1 MQNNQSKISLKK
13 SQLDSFVHSRV
24 FCYLAPFAVLTA
36 YLIYILAAGKMQT
49 HDDYYVLHHLWNYD
63 RGFISRALVGEI
75 ISWFV
80 DTVTPTVIRVVSA
93 SGSFLLIVAAS
104 LCFGSVL
111 DKTRDNP
118 EIHRNATVLIVF
130 LSVLPFTFKAYLSSV
145 GHDKIFWALA
155 LFAVFLSQKKIG
167 IWFTP
172 VLCIL
177 ATLINPLFLLGCML
191 LVAIVLLNECYESGF
206 SAKNV
211 IICAVAYIG
220 MIAFGVYSVV
230 GAYPD
235 FADAREMATYFAARY
250 SEPVSE
256 AVINDLAD
264 NYLMDFFEKKTA
276 DFIFAEQFRLF
287 FIGWERGT
295 EMLFNALLF
304 SLPAALLL
312 GAFWIRVIKAEE
324 KKFGKFIFFLCG
336 ATMAAALVFTVLAAW
351 DFAKYIAYSF
361 IVQLGLIL
369 YFLAKKN
376 EAVVAVTGKV
386 ADFCKNHAAVAAAAV
401 AYVAIFIINH

>member
-13 SQLDSFVHSRV
+13 SQLDSFVHSRA

-63 RGFISRALVGEI
+63 RGFLSRALVGEI

-235 FADAREMATYFAARY
+235 FVDAREMATYFAARY

-361 IVQLGLIL
+361 IVQLGLVL

>member
-13 SQLDSFVHSRV
+13 PQLDSFVHSRV

-93 SGSFLLIVAAS
+93 SGSFLLIVAVS

-177 ATLINPLFLLGCML
+177 ETLINPLFLLGCML

-376 EAVVAVTGKV
+376 EAVAAVTGKV

>member
-172 VLCIL
+172 ILCIL

-211 IICAVAYIG
+211 IICAVAYIV
-220 MIAFGVYSVV
+220 MIFLGFYDIFAAF
-230 GAYPD
+230 PD
-235 FADAREMATYFAARY
+235 FADAHEMANYFFARY
-250 SEPVSE
+250 SEPVPDY
-256 AVINDLAD
+256 VINDIAE
-264 NYLMDFFEKKTA
+264 NYLGDFFGMINAE
-276 DFIFAEQFRLF
+276 FVFSEQIPIFLNSW
-287 FIGWERGT
+287 GRGVKNI
-295 EMLFNALLF
+295 LNAALF
-304 SLPAALLL
+304 SIPSMLCL
-312 GAFWIRVIKAEE
+312 GLFWFRVIKEE
-324 KKFGKFIFFLCG
+324 KKKFGKFIFFLCG

-361 IVQLGLIL
+361 IVQLGLVL